1 MYLHA
6 KASEFYCFPQTPNN
20 IIKGQKDRLDIAGL
34 IFYSTID
41 YVRLKSVLDSYG
53 KTSYIDLLVK
63 AIGTIE
69 RRLLPYLNL
78 NELSYAKIRR
88 RTLEAIAVVS

>member
-1 MYLHA
+1 
-6 KASEFYCFPQTPNN
+6 
-20 IIKGQKDRLDIAGL
+20 
-34 IFYSTID
+34 
-41 YVRLKSVLDSYG
+41 LDSYG